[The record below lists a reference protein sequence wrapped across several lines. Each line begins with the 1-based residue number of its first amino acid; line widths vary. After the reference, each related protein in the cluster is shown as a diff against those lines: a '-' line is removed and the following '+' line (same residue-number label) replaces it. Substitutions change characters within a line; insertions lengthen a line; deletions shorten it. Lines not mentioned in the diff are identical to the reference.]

1 MRLCACKPLRLHNQ
15 SIDRLNP
22 FCSEISSV
30 AMAQFASV
38 ELGSRGP
45 TEVPMFANSPSSNFA
60 FHSSFDPQ
68 TRGPHVAEPYLPTTP
83 SGGMFLFGEFCL
95 APATRT
101 LMKRHSPV
109 HLGARA
115 LDILIALIEWAGR
128 LVSSA
133 ELLAIVC
140 RIWLSKKALCEFT
153 SQRWPSA
160 WRRTVGTA
168 LYRQHSWAR
177 LHVRCGAEAHV
188 RSRGRYR
195 AFAIRHPTRPRLR
208 AVSTRQHC
216 RVR

>member
-15 SIDRLNP
+15 SIDHLNP

-38 ELGSRGP
+38 ELASRGP
-45 TEVPMFANSPSSNFA
+45 TEVPMFANSPSSNVA

-133 ELLAIVC
+133 ELLAIVWPNMAIEESAL
-140 RIWLSKKALCEFT
+140 RVHISALAERLATDSRDSALS
-153 SQRWPSA
+153 SA
-160 WRRTVGTA
+160 FVGAAT
-168 LYRQHSWAR
+168 
-177 LHVRCGAEAHV
+177 
-188 RSRGRYR
+188 RS
-195 AFAIRHPTRPRLR
+195 LR
-208 AVSTRQHC
+208 S
-216 RVR
+216 